1 MKEGKKME
9 KHVTILGT
17 LYIALESLGLL
28 AALIVFWSVVGGG
41 LISGDTEAMARTAIV
56 GTCIAGFL
64 ILTSLPGII
73 GGIGL
78 LKRWRWA
85 RILVL
90 ILGFLNL
97 IFIPIGTI
105 VGIYTIWV
113 LMKDETA
120 RLFTAKPAS

>member
-1 MKEGKKME
+1 ME
-9 KHVTILGT
+9 KHVTILGA
-17 LYIALESLGLL
+17 LYVALESLGFL
-28 AALIVFWSVVGGG
+28 AAIIVFWSVVGGG
-41 LISGDTEAMARTAIV
+41 LISGDTEVMAVTSIV

-64 ILTSLPGII
+64 VLTSLPGII

-78 LKRWRWA
+78 LKRWPWA

-120 RLFTAKPAS
+120 QLFKPVPAAQVD